1 MQKLPSFMKM
11 KPTVMIVALKDMESR
26 YEYGYI
32 RGDKRMIQVTRQSII
47 TKKMNTM
54 ELPITQEN
62 LDTYDAVG
70 DILVQDAFPHLDIGQ
85 REFIL
90 SGITP
95 DEWHET
101 FGDDENE

>member
-1 MQKLPSFMKM
+1 
-11 KPTVMIVALKDMESR
+11 
-26 YEYGYI
+26 
-32 RGDKRMIQVTRQSII
+32 MIQVTRQSVI

-62 LDTYDAVG
+62 LDTYETVG
-70 DILVQDAFPHLDIGQ
+70 DILIQDAFPNLSVEQ

-95 DEWHET
+95 QEWNDT
-101 FGDDENE
+101 FGEEE